1 MEQLQVYNMNNL
13 KYVILNTS
21 DIGTVDFSKI
31 KQEDAN
37 SVRKSLDG
45 SKFIVK
51 FESDSPD
58 FLNDVTLYTNQ
69 EIIEI
74 LWNIDNGWQLI
85 EEED

>member
-1 MEQLQVYNMNNL
+1 M
-13 KYVILNTS
+13 KYAILNIS
-21 DIGTVDFSKI
+21 EINNIDFTKV
-31 KQEDAN
+31 KQVNAN

-51 FESDSPD
+51 FESDTPD

-74 LWNIDNGWQLI
+74 LWYIDNGWQLI

>member
-1 MEQLQVYNMNNL
+1 M
-13 KYVILNTS
+13 KYAILNIS
-21 DIGTVDFSKI
+21 EINNIDFTKV
-31 KQEDAN
+31 KQVNAN

-51 FESDSPD
+51 FENDTPD

>member
-1 MEQLQVYNMNNL
+1 MDNL
-13 KYVILNTS
+13 KYAILNTS
-21 DIGTVDFSKI
+21 DIGTVDFTKV
-31 KQEDAN
+31 KQADAN

-51 FESDSPD
+51 FEGDTPD
-58 FLNDVTLYTNQ
+58 FLEGVTLYTNQ

-74 LWNIDNGWQLI
+74 FWNIDNGWQL

>member
-1 MEQLQVYNMNNL
+1 M
-13 KYVILNTS
+13 KYAILNIS
-21 DIGTVDFSKI
+21 EINNIDFTKV
-31 KQEDAN
+31 KQVNAN

-51 FESDSPD
+51 FESDTPD

>member
-1 MEQLQVYNMNNL
+1 M
-13 KYVILNTS
+13 KYAILNIS
-21 DIGTVDFSKI
+21 EINNIDFTKV
-31 KQEDAN
+31 KQVNAN

-51 FESDSPD
+51 FESNTPD

-74 LWNIDNGWQLI
+74 LWNIDNPWQ
-85 EEED
+85 